1 MLWALL
7 LAFAA
12 AVQIDPPQPKQGD
25 AIRVTGPR
33 EAASARL
40 GTKSIRLFA
49 QPDGTKFGLMPV
61 SAIQKPG
68 AYDLVV
74 SKEDGGAIETMRVI
88 VSDAHFPKQN
98 VKLPPRV
105 QRLKPSPREM
115 ETVTAFR
122 DTVTA
127 ERRWS
132 EPFDLPIP
140 GCLTSPFGVRRWY
153 NGKPSGNYHAG
164 IDQASPA
171 GTPIHAIAGGVVRL
185 VREFNIHG
193 HVVGVDH
200 GQGLSSI
207 YLHMSKF
214 AVAEGAQVQ
223 KGDVIGYVGSTGR
236 STAPHL
242 HWSLYANGMSINPT
256 KWITPPACRPTAPTP
271 PAKSPTSSK
280 K

>member
-1 MLWALL
+1 M
-7 LAFAA
+7 
-12 AVQIDPPQPKQGD
+12 
-25 AIRVTGPR
+25 T
-33 EAASARL
+33 ASARVL
-40 GTKSIRLFA
+40 GSLAGIPA
-49 QPDGTKFGLMPV
+49 AVWDGLANPADRPFNPFVTHAFLKALEDSGSTGGRSGWQ
-61 SAIQKPG
+61 SAH
-68 AYDLVV
+68 LVL
-74 SKEDGGAIETMRVI
+74 EDGGAIETMRVI